1 MRPMFADDYFVL
13 GLFRLKTSEEWLSQG
28 HSFSFL
34 FPKEGR
40 GKFFSAA
47 RDHPLASGDVLV
59 FSEEQGGKVCAMDAG
74 ELVCWHFSVCLEHLY
89 ALFGSEELS
98 LLQNLAE
105 CFKTPRLYPSSSPLA
120 QECH

>member
-1 MRPMFADDYFVL
+1 MDKKFWAPAGPGIQGACRRLGISLRQEKMRPMFADDYFVL

-59 FSEEQGGKVCAMDAG
+59 FSEEQGGKVSAMDAG
-74 ELVCWHFSVCLEHLY
+74 ELVCWHFSVCL
-89 ALFGSEELS
+89 
-98 LLQNLAE
+98 
-105 CFKTPRLYPSSSPLA
+105 
-120 QECH
+120 